1 MFKAMLLICSL
12 VHGSGDERS
21 CFEIHDTV
29 APHGYTTEKK
39 CRVRVKEMAVI
50 KVSKVI
56 EDTCKEYDDKGHP
69 YYSEFLRQA
78 FQRIVKG

>member
-1 MFKAMLLICSL
+1 MNNGQEATYLEHPPIIQENKM
-12 VHGSGDERS
+12 GW
-21 CFEIHDTV
+21 
-29 APHGYTTEKK
+29 
-39 CRVRVKEMAVI
+39 EMAVI

>member
-1 MFKAMLLICSL
+1 MNNGQEATYLEHPPIIQENQI
-12 VHGSGDERS
+12 DW
-21 CFEIHDTV
+21 
-29 APHGYTTEKK
+29 
-39 CRVRVKEMAVI
+39 EMAVI

>member
-1 MFKAMLLICSL
+1 MNNGQEATYLEHPPIIQENQM
-12 VHGSGDERS
+12 DW
-21 CFEIHDTV
+21 
-29 APHGYTTEKK
+29 
-39 CRVRVKEMAVI
+39 EMAVI

-56 EDTCKEYDDKGHP
+56 EETCKEDDDKGHP

>member
-1 MFKAMLLICSL
+1 MNNGQEATYLEHPPIIQENQM
-12 VHGSGDERS
+12 DW
-21 CFEIHDTV
+21 
-29 APHGYTTEKK
+29 
-39 CRVRVKEMAVI
+39 EMAVI

>member
-1 MFKAMLLICSL
+1 MNNGQEATYLEHLPIIQENQM
-12 VHGSGDERS
+12 DW
-21 CFEIHDTV
+21 
-29 APHGYTTEKK
+29 
-39 CRVRVKEMAVI
+39 EMAVI